1 MKFYFYPSLSSYTIL
16 ESVSNKRVLSI
27 GSDVPGRC
35 KCSTAN
41 NCQDNKKF
49 CNCDSEIEGW
59 LHDDGILSNP
69 KDVGIT
75 KMYFIQPA
83 NFTKDTEA
91 LMILGN
97 VSCIDLSM

>member
-1 MKFYFYPSLSSYTIL
+1 M
-16 ESVSNKRVLSI
+16 
-27 GSDVPGRC
+27 
-35 KCSTAN
+35 
-41 NCQDNKKF
+41 
-49 CNCDSEIEGW
+49 DSW

-83 NFTKDTEA
+83 NLTKDTEA

-97 VSCIDLSM
+97 VSCINLSM